1 LLILLLIVIGPS
13 MTSGAICADRETGV
27 WDLLRT
33 TPLASWRIVSGKF
46 QAAIIPLLLL
56 ALATIP
62 ALAILLYFRPPLWPN
77 VLGVLEVAGISVLFI
92 ATLGVFFSSIFE
104 RTPTATAWTYGVV
117 AGMGLVS
124 LLVLLGEGIFSQ
136 RLVRAVF
143 LVNPVAAALDA
154 AGHPG
159 MNDLGIA
166 ATHVP
171 LMAGATVV
179 LFAVTV
185 FRVLQLQRPDR

>member
-1 LLILLLIVIGPS
+1 
-13 MTSGAICADRETGV
+13 
-27 WDLLRT
+27 
-33 TPLASWRIVSGKF
+33 
-46 QAAIIPLLLL
+46 
-56 ALATIP
+56 
-62 ALAILLYFRPPLWPN
+62 
-77 VLGVLEVAGISVLFI
+77 
-92 ATLGVFFSSIFE
+92 
-104 RTPTATAWTYGVV
+104 
-117 AGMGLVS
+117 
-124 LLVLLGEGIFSQ
+124 
-136 RLVRAVF
+136 
-143 LVNPVAAALDA
+143 VAAALDA